1 MYQSQIDYRILGY
14 IITLGFFIYKIFE
27 FFKFC
32 TIHIYVS
39 YISTTTKYI
48 RTMDKRKET
57 LSFFIYM
64 WNRFDKYEAHEVF
77 NEGGTIPWEYS
88 IGEHIYEIWMD
99 NNKDIE
105 EFVKKIDEN
114 CLGKLVERAC
124 HLYCGRTERFEFFE

>member
-1 MYQSQIDYRILGY
+1 
-14 IITLGFFIYKIFE
+14 
-27 FFKFC
+27 
-32 TIHIYVS
+32 
-39 YISTTTKYI
+39 
-48 RTMDKRKET
+48 MDKRKET

-105 EFVKKIDEN
+105 AFVKKIDEN